1 MISSARSAPTSCTS
15 TSRANSGP
23 PMPPPSGVVAGQALL
38 DLAHDGGA
46 RLRAHAPQGGHLGR
60 QRLDLALAEV
70 LEDVGGALGAEADE
84 QDGGLLAAAQAGGA
98 AIDGHRRGRPRCA
111 RCARGRA
118 WPARSFRILA
128 DPGAQLLGDALRL
141 LLHEAVDASR
151 ARRRR
156 PRRTPRRGSAQR
168 SWCARARPAGAGPR
182 SRSATSASAG
192 PPVSRRRRARVMK
205 KRKSMLARPIP
216 TYFSGPRRAGG
227 TGRPAGP
234 GTALGLAKIDGA
246 LGHRVAAL
254 GVDPGGGGHGV
265 LQLGRLGGRD
275 RLVHQQRDVELVDG
289 AGGDLRV
296 RDGLVDA
303 VVGGARRAL
312 VVGVAARRPPRSAR
326 RSAGWP
332 PRRRCRRRRCR
343 CPSGSRSP

>member
-1 MISSARSAPTSCTS
+1 MISSARSVPTSCTS

-23 PMPPPSGVVAGQALL
+23 PMPPLDGVVAGQAVL

-84 QDGGLLAAAQAGGA
+84 QDGGLLAPAQAGGA
-98 AIDGHRRGRPRCA
+98 AIDGHRRGTARCA

-151 ARRRR
+151 ARRA
-156 PRRTPRRGSAQR
+156 PAAAAPRRGVGAGAR
-168 SWCARARPAGAGPR
+168 ACARARPAGAGPR

-192 PPVSRRRRARVMK
+192 PPLATAQGAGHEEEEEDARQADARRTSAGRGRRA
-205 KRKSMLARPIP
+205 A
-216 TYFSGPRRAGG
+216 RAGRP
-227 TGRPAGP
+227 GRG
-234 GTALGLAKIDGA
+234 GLGLGEDDRA

-254 GVDPGGGGHGV
+254 GVD
-265 LQLGRLGGRD
+265 
-275 RLVHQQRDVELVDG
+275 
-289 AGGDLRV
+289 A
-296 RDGLVDA
+296 
-303 VVGGARRAL
+303 
-312 VVGVAARRPPRSAR
+312 
-326 RSAGWP
+326 
-332 PRRRCRRRRCR
+332 RRRRPR
-343 CPSGSRSP
+343 PSSAAVAWAAGTDLSTSSATSSLLTAPGAIFVCVTVLSTPKSVVPVVRL